1 MPFPTN
7 ACLERVAFGL
17 TTQRSLTVMG
27 IDNADHTMARDELSI
42 SGYTPLNGGMYFHVW
57 Q

>member
-1 MPFPTN
+1 LVPFPTN

-27 IDNADHTMARDELSI
+27 IDR
-42 SGYTPLNGGMYFHVW
+42 
-57 Q
+57 